1 MRSGADPVNQTS
13 GRAFGPGL
21 TVARHLEAA
30 FARDLV
36 VPRERQLRAM
46 AGVLETLCDVERRRQ
61 QGVDI
66 SPGV

>member
-13 GRAFGPGL
+13 GTAFGPGL

-36 VPRERQLRAM
+36 EPRERQLRAM
-46 AGVLETLCDVERRRQ
+46 AEGLETLCDVERRRQ

>member
-21 TVARHLEAA
+21 TVARHLEGA
-30 FARDLV
+30 FARELV
-36 VPRERQLRAM
+36 GPRERQLRVM
-46 AGVLETLCDVERRRQ
+46 AGVLETLYDVERRRQ

-66 SPGV
+66 SPDV

>member
-1 MRSGADPVNQTS
+1 LRSGADPVNQTS
-13 GRAFGPGL
+13 GRDFGPGL
-21 TVARHLEAA
+21 TVASHLEGA

-36 VPRERQLRAM
+36 VRRRRQLRVM

-66 SPGV
+66 SPDV